1 LILLLQS
8 QSVID
13 LSARYLRAFLAVSD
27 ELHFGRAAERLGIA
41 QSALSQQI
49 RRLEDTVG
57 IELLTRTSRRV
68 ALTPAGLEMRAGAER
83 LLGDLDRTIQ
93 RARAANAGQVGTVTV
108 GSQAAALNSL
118 VPDIIS
124 ALAQRAPE
132 LRVHLRQL
140 TSEEQA
146 AGLLT
151 GAIDL
156 GLVRE
161 VDRRSG
167 LQLET
172 LLDEPVHAV
181 LASTHRL
188 AGRATIDLAELADE
202 PFVLWRRIGS
212 PAYFDDIT
220 AACRAAGFS
229 PRIAYEMRGSQARQG
244 LVAAG
249 LGVSL
254 EAASHADSGHR
265 GVRFVPLTGRPITA
279 RIQLAWAP
287 ARPDPRR
294 DLVLRVARETAH
306 RPSP

>member
-1 LILLLQS
+1 M
-8 QSVID
+8 
-13 LSARYLRAFLAVSD
+13 AD

-57 IELLTRTSRRV
+57 SELLTRTSRRV

-83 LLGDLDRTIQ
+83 LLGDLDRTIL
-93 RARAANAGQVGTVTV
+93 RTRAAGAGQVGTVTI

-118 VPDIIS
+118 VPGII
-124 ALAQRAPE
+124 AVLARRAPE

-140 TSEEQA
+140 TSQEQA
-146 AGLLT
+146 ASLLT
-151 GAIDL
+151 GVVDI

-161 VDRRSG
+161 VDPRPG

-181 LASTHRL
+181 VASTHRL
-188 AGRATIDLAELADE
+188 ADRAMIDLGDLADE
-202 PFVLWRRIGS
+202 PFVLWGRVGS
-212 PAYFDDIT
+212 PAFFDHIT

-244 LVAAG
+244 LIAAG

-254 EAASHADSGHR
+254 EAVSYADSRHR
-265 GVRFVPLTGRPITA
+265 RVRFLPLTGAPITA
-279 RIQLAWAP
+279 RLQLAWTP
-287 ARPDPRR
+287 GRPDPRR
-294 DLVLRVARETAH
+294 DLVLRVARETAS
-306 RPSP
+306 RPS